1 MKCYYKIL
9 LLLKLNN
16 IIDERSSFRLFSAW
30 RYTYIG
36 KVTIIVLS
44 VWGGIRFARWRKTQ
58 IGHEDDTPINTLVG
72 ATLGLLAF
80 ILAFT
85 FGLTSSR
92 FDARKHFLL
101 EEVNSIE
108 TSWLR
113 AGLIREPYSTEI
125 KKSLVEYVE
134 IRLWLVENPDEVKK
148 ALQQSGI
155 IQNNIW
161 SQITSLVNEDV
172 GNDKI
177 NALLIEAVNGMF
189 DNQTRRVAKG
199 LIDRIPGLIWV
210 ALFALII
217 IAMFEVGYL
226 LGKTEKSNRV
236 LVLALALAF
245 SAVIIIIV
253 DLDSSKGTISLNN
266 QAVFDL
272 HSRLIGN

>member
-1 MKCYYKIL
+1 MTGHFFDYFPL
-9 LLLKLNN
+9 GV
-16 IIDERSSFRLFSAW
+16 
-30 RYTYIG
+30 TYIG
-36 KVTIIVLS
+36 IVTIIVLS

-58 IGHEDDTPINTLVG
+58 IEHEDDTPINTLVG

-85 FGLTSSR
+85 FGLTSSH

-113 AGLIREPYSTEI
+113 AGLISEPYSTEI

>member
-1 MKCYYKIL
+1 M
-9 LLLKLNN
+9 
-16 IIDERSSFRLFSAW
+16 
-30 RYTYIG
+30 
-36 KVTIIVLS
+36 
-44 VWGGIRFARWRKTQ
+44 
-58 IGHEDDTPINTLVG
+58 
-72 ATLGLLAF
+72 
-80 ILAFT
+80 
-85 FGLTSSR
+85 
-92 FDARKHFLL
+92 
-101 EEVNSIE
+101 
-108 TSWLR
+108 
-113 AGLIREPYSTEI
+113 
-125 KKSLVEYVE
+125 EYVE

-177 NALLIEAVNGMF
+177 NTLLIEAVNGMF